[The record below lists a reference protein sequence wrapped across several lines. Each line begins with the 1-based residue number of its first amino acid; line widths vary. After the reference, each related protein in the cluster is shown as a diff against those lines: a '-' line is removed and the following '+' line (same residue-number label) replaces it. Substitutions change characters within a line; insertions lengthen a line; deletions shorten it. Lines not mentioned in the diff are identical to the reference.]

1 MVFLMPREEKF
12 FDLFDQTAEILVS
25 ASEQFL
31 EMLSAFDRL
40 AERAEDLRKA
50 EHSCDLVVEQI
61 IKALDRSF
69 VTPMDREDIHALATS
84 LDDVLDNMEE
94 TAYRLLAFRIERPTP
109 EQVEMGRIV
118 QACCTHIARAIRL
131 VRTMKEPDQM
141 EISLREIGRL
151 ENDADRIY
159 RDTDARLFS
168 QPPDILT
175 LIKQRE
181 LYGWLEETVDACREV
196 AQVISGIVLKGT

>member
-12 FDLFDQTAEILVS
+12 FDLFDAVAE
-25 ASEQFL
+25 
-31 EMLSAFDRL
+31 
-40 AERAEDLRKA
+40 
-50 EHSCDLVVEQI
+50 
-61 IKALDRSF
+61 
-69 VTPMDREDIHALATS
+69 
-84 LDDVLDNMEE
+84 
-94 TAYRLLAFRIERPTP
+94 
-109 EQVEMGRIV
+109 
-118 QACCTHIARAIRL
+118 RL

-151 ENDADRIY
+151 ENEADRIY

-175 LIKQRE
+175 LIKLRE

-196 AQVISGIVLKGT
+196 AQVLSGIVVKGS

>member
-12 FDLFDQTAEILVS
+12 FDLFDEVAELLIRASQTFLDMVLV
-25 ASEQFL
+25 
-31 EMLSAFDRL
+31 FDRL
-40 AERAEDLRKA
+40 PERAEQLRHE
-50 EHSCDLVVEQI
+50 EHTCDLLIERI
-61 IKALDRSF
+61 IKALGRSF
-69 VTPMDREDIHALATS
+69 VTPLDREDIHHLAAS
-84 LDDVLDNMEE
+84 LDNVLDNMEE
-94 TAYRLLAFRIERPTP
+94 TAYRMLAFRIDRPTP
-109 EQVEMGRIV
+109 EQVEMARIV
-118 QACCTHIARAIRL
+118 HECCTHIARAIRL

-151 ENDADRIY
+151 ENEADRIY

-175 LIKQRE
+175 LIKLRE

-196 AQVISGIVLKGT
+196 AQVLSGIVVKGT

>member
-40 AERAEDLRKA
+40 AERSEDLRKA
-50 EHSCDLVVEQI
+50 EHACDLVVEQI

-94 TAYRLLAFRIERPTP
+94 TAYRLLAFRLERPTP

-118 QACCTHIARAIRL
+118 RGCCEHIARAIHL
-131 VRTMKEPDQM
+131 CRTMKEPDQM

-175 LIKQRE
+175 LIKLRE
-181 LYGWLEETVDACREV
+181 LYAWLEETVDACREV